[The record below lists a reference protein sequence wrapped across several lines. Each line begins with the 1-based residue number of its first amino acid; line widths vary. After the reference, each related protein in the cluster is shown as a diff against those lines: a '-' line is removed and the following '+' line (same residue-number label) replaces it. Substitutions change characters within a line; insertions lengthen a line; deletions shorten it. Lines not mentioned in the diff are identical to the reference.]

1 MPEESSTNPRGKTH
15 VRYWKETVR
24 RKRAVKKLENRDLM
38 QAIVGGCLLV
48 AAADGEISKNEAAQ
62 IDIQIRA
69 NKNLEHF
76 GQEITATVNLFTE
89 QLQAGFRLGRMNIM
103 REIADIKNNPL
114 DAEEVF
120 VNMITVAEGDGNI
133 SPEELKVLAEVGVQ
147 LGLRPKDFGIE
158 A

>member
-1 MPEESSTNPRGKTH
+1 MFGIKNKLFSAKKS
-15 VRYWKETVR
+15 
-24 RKRAVKKLENRDLM
+24 VKKLENRDLM

-62 IDIQIRA
+62 IDLQIRA

-76 GQEITATVNLFTE
+76 GSEITTTVNLFTE

-120 VNMITVAEGDGNI
+120 VNMLTVAEGDG
-133 SPEELKVLAEVGVQ
+133 SVSAEEMRVLVEIGNQ
-147 LGLRPKDFGIE
+147 LGLRVKDFGLE

>member
-1 MPEESSTNPRGKTH
+1 MFGIGK
-15 VRYWKETVR
+15 KLFGA
-24 RKRAVKKLENRDLM
+24 KRAVKKLENRDLM

-120 VNMITVAEGDGNI
+120 VNMITVSEGDGNI

-158 A
+158 V

>member
-1 MPEESSTNPRGKTH
+1 MFGLGK
-15 VRYWKETVR
+15 KLFGA
-24 RKRAVKKLENRDLM
+24 KRAVKKLENRDLM

-48 AAADGEISKNEAAQ
+48 AAADGEISKNESAQ

-76 GQEITATVNLFTE
+76 GPEITSTVNLYTE
-89 QLQAGFRLGRMNIM
+89 QLQASFRIGRMTIL
-103 REIADIKNNPL
+103 REIRDIKNNPA

-120 VNMITVAEGDGNI
+120 VNMLAVAEGDGDI
-133 SPEELKVLAEVGVQ
+133 SAQEMKVLAEVGNE
-147 LGLRPKDFGIE
+147 LGLRLKDFGIE

>member
-1 MPEESSTNPRGKTH
+1 MFGIGK
-15 VRYWKETVR
+15 KLFGA
-24 RKRAVKKLENRDLM
+24 KRAVKKLENRDLM

-133 SPEELKVLAEVGVQ
+133 SPEELKVLSEVGVQ

>member
-1 MPEESSTNPRGKTH
+1 MFGIGKKLFGAKK
-15 VRYWKETVR
+15 V
-24 RKRAVKKLENRDLM
+24 VKKLENRDLM

-62 IDIQIRA
+62 IDLQIRA

-76 GQEITATVNLFTE
+76 GSEITNQVNLFTE

-103 REIADIKNNPL
+103 REIKDIANNPL

-120 VNMITVAEGDGNI
+120 VNMLTVAEGDGNI
-133 SPEELKVLAEVGVQ
+133 SAEELKVLGEIGQ
-147 LGLRPKDFGIE
+147 MLGLRVKDFGIE
-158 A
+158 V

>member
-1 MPEESSTNPRGKTH
+1 MFGKLFG
-15 VRYWKETVR
+15 
-24 RKRAVKKLENRDLM
+24 KKFGNAKAELKKVENRDLM

-133 SPEELKVLAEVGVQ
+133 SPEELKVLADVGVQ
-147 LGLRPKDFGIE
+147 LGLRPKDFGIDV
-158 A
+158 

>member
-1 MPEESSTNPRGKTH
+1 MFGFGK
-15 VRYWKETVR
+15 KLFGA
-24 RKRAVKKLENRDLM
+24 KRAVKKLENRDLM

-62 IDIQIRA
+62 IDLQIRA

-89 QLQAGFRLGRMNIM
+89 QLLAGFRLGRMNIM
-103 REIADIKNNPL
+103 REIKDIASNPN

-120 VNMITVAEGDGNI
+120 VNMLTVAEGDGNVSEQEI
-133 SPEELKVLAEVGVQ
+133 KVLQEIGTL
-147 LGLRPKDFGIE
+147 LGLRLKDFGFE
-158 A
+158 G

>member
-1 MPEESSTNPRGKTH
+1 MGFLSKKLFGAKAS
-15 VRYWKETVR
+15 
-24 RKRAVKKLENRDLM
+24 VKKLENRDLM

-48 AAADGEISKNEAAQ
+48 AAADGEISKNESAQ
-62 IDIQIRA
+62 VDLQIRA

-76 GQEITATVNLFTE
+76 GAEITKQVNLFTE

-103 REIADIKNNPL
+103 REIRDIKNNPA

-120 VNMITVAEGDGNI
+120 VNMLTVAEGDGDI
-133 SPEELKVLAEVGVQ
+133 SPEELKVLIEVGTE

>member
-1 MPEESSTNPRGKTH
+1 MFGLGK
-15 VRYWKETVR
+15 KLFSA
-24 RKRAVKKLENRDLM
+24 KRAVKKLENRDLM

>member
-1 MPEESSTNPRGKTH
+1 MFGIGK
-15 VRYWKETVR
+15 KLFGAQ
-24 RKRAVKKLENRDLM
+24 RAVKKLENRDLM

-48 AAADGEISKNEAAQ
+48 AAADGEISKNESAQ

-76 GQEITATVNLFTE
+76 GPEITSTVNLYTE
-89 QLQAGFRLGRMNIM
+89 QLQASFRIGRMTIL
-103 REIADIKNNPL
+103 REIRDIKNNPA

-120 VNMITVAEGDGNI
+120 VNMLAVAEGDGEI
-133 SPEELKVLAEVGVQ
+133 SAPEMKVLAEVGNE
-147 LGLRPKDFGIE
+147 LGLRLKDFGIE

>member
-1 MPEESSTNPRGKTH
+1 MFGIG
-15 VRYWKETVR
+15 
-24 RKRAVKKLENRDLM
+24 KKLFGAKKTMKKIENRDLM

-62 IDIQIRA
+62 IDLQIRA

-76 GQEITATVNLFTE
+76 GSEITTTVNLFTE

-103 REIADIKNNPL
+103 REIRDIKNNPA
-114 DAEEVF
+114 DSEEVF
-120 VNMITVAEGDGNI
+120 VNMLTVAEGDGSI
-133 SPEELKVLAEVGVQ
+133 SPEEMKVLAEIGTE
-147 LGLRPKDFGIE
+147 LGLRLKDFGVE

>member
-1 MPEESSTNPRGKTH
+1 MFGLKKKLFGAK
-15 VRYWKETVR
+15 V
-24 RKRAVKKLENRDLM
+24 AAKKLENRDLM

-62 IDIQIRA
+62 IDLQIRA

-76 GQEITATVNLFTE
+76 GQEITETVNRFTE

-114 DAEEVF
+114 DAEEVM
-120 VNMITVAEGDGNI
+120 VNMLTVAEGDGDI
-133 SPEELKVLAEVGVQ
+133 SGPELKVLAEIAQQ
-147 LGLRPKDFGIE
+147 LNLRLKDFGLD

>member
-1 MPEESSTNPRGKTH
+1 MFGIGKKLFGAKK
-15 VRYWKETVR
+15 V
-24 RKRAVKKLENRDLM
+24 VKKLENRDLM

-48 AAADGEISKNEAAQ
+48 AAADGEISKHEAAQ
-62 IDIQIRA
+62 IDLQIRA

-76 GQEITATVNLFTE
+76 DSEITNQVNLFTE

-103 REIADIKNNPL
+103 REIKDIANNPM

-120 VNMITVAEGDGNI
+120 VNMLTVAEDNGNI
-133 SPEELKVLAEVGVQ
+133 SPEELKVLGEIGQ
-147 LGLRPKDFGIE
+147 MLGLRVKDFGIE

>member
-1 MPEESSTNPRGKTH
+1 MFGIGK
-15 VRYWKETVR
+15 KLFGA
-24 RKRAVKKLENRDLM
+24 KRAVKKLENRDLM

-48 AAADGEISKNEAAQ
+48 AAADGEISKNESAQ

-76 GQEITATVNLFTE
+76 GPEITSTVNLYTE
-89 QLQAGFRLGRMNIM
+89 QLQASFRIGRMTIL
-103 REIADIKNNPL
+103 REIRDIKNNPA

-120 VNMITVAEGDGNI
+120 VNMLAVAEGDGDI
-133 SPEELKVLAEVGVQ
+133 SVQEMKVLAEVGNE
-147 LGLRPKDFGIE
+147 LGLRLKDFGIE

>member
-1 MPEESSTNPRGKTH
+1 MFGFK
-15 VRYWKETVR
+15 
-24 RKRAVKKLENRDLM
+24 KKLFGAKVAAKKMENRDLM

-48 AAADGEISKNEAAQ
+48 AAADGEISKNESAQ

-76 GQEITATVNLFTE
+76 GSEITSQVNLFTE

-103 REIADIKNNPL
+103 REIAEIKNNPM

-120 VNMITVAEGDGNI
+120 VNMLTVAEGDGDI
-133 SPEELKVLAEVGVQ
+133 SPAEMKVLAEIGNT
-147 LGLRPKDFGIE
+147 LGLRLKDFGIE
-158 A
+158 V

>member
-1 MPEESSTNPRGKTH
+1 MGFFSKKLFGAKAS
-15 VRYWKETVR
+15 
-24 RKRAVKKLENRDLM
+24 VKKLENRDLM

-48 AAADGEISKNEAAQ
+48 AAADGEISKNESAQ
-62 IDIQIRA
+62 VDLQIRA

-76 GQEITATVNLFTE
+76 GAEITKQVNLFTE

-103 REIADIKNNPL
+103 REIRDIKNNPA

-120 VNMITVAEGDGNI
+120 VNMLTVAEGDGDI
-133 SPEELKVLAEVGVQ
+133 SPEEMKVLIEVGTE
-147 LGLRPKDFGIE
+147 LGLRPKDFGLE

>member
-1 MPEESSTNPRGKTH
+1 MGFFS
-15 VRYWKETVR
+15 
-24 RKRAVKKLENRDLM
+24 RKASNAKAAVKKLENRDLM

-48 AAADGEISKNEAAQ
+48 AAADGEISKNESAQ
-62 IDIQIRA
+62 VDLQIRA

-76 GQEITATVNLFTE
+76 GSEITSQVNLFTE

-103 REIADIKNNPL
+103 REIAEIKNNPL

-120 VNMITVAEGDGNI
+120 VNMLTVAEGDGNI
-133 SPEELKVLAEVGVQ
+133 SEPELKVLVEIGNL

>member
-1 MPEESSTNPRGKTH
+1 MFGIGK
-15 VRYWKETVR
+15 KLFGA
-24 RKRAVKKLENRDLM
+24 KRAVKKLENRDLM

-133 SPEELKVLAEVGVQ
+133 SPEKLKVLAEVGVQ

>member
-1 MPEESSTNPRGKTH
+1 MFGIGK
-15 VRYWKETVR
+15 KLFGA
-24 RKRAVKKLENRDLM
+24 KRAVKKLENRDLM

-120 VNMITVAEGDGNI
+120 VNMITVSEGDGSI

>member
-1 MPEESSTNPRGKTH
+1 MFGIGK
-15 VRYWKETVR
+15 KLFGA
-24 RKRAVKKLENRDLM
+24 KRAVKKLENRDLM

-76 GQEITATVNLFTE
+76 DQEITATVNLFTE

>member
-1 MPEESSTNPRGKTH
+1 MFGIGK
-15 VRYWKETVR
+15 KLFGA
-24 RKRAVKKLENRDLM
+24 KRAVKKLENRDLM

-48 AAADGEISKNEAAQ
+48 AAADGEISKNESAQ

-76 GQEITATVNLFTE
+76 GPEITSTVNLYTE
-89 QLQAGFRLGRMNIM
+89 QLQASFRIGRMTIL
-103 REIADIKNNPL
+103 REIRDIKNNPA

-120 VNMITVAEGDGNI
+120 VNMLAVAEGDGDI
-133 SPEELKVLAEVGVQ
+133 SAQEMKVLGEVGNE
-147 LGLRPKDFGIE
+147 LGLRLKDFGIE

>member
-1 MPEESSTNPRGKTH
+1 MFNLGK
-15 VRYWKETVR
+15 KLFGA
-24 RKRAVKKLENRDLM
+24 KRAVKKLENRDLM

-62 IDIQIRA
+62 IDLQIRA

-76 GQEITATVNLFTE
+76 GSEITNQVNLFTE

-103 REIADIKNNPL
+103 REIKDVASNPL
-114 DAEEVF
+114 DAEEVY
-120 VNMITVAEGDGNI
+120 VNMLTVAEGDGNI
-133 SPEELKVLAEVGVQ
+133 SEAEMKVLVEIGQ
-147 LGLRPKDFGIE
+147 LLGLRLKDFGID

>member
-1 MPEESSTNPRGKTH
+1 MLGIGK
-15 VRYWKETVR
+15 KLFGA
-24 RKRAVKKLENRDLM
+24 KRAVKKLENRDLM

-48 AAADGEISKNEAAQ
+48 AAADGEISKNESAQ

-76 GQEITATVNLFTE
+76 GPEITSTVNLYTE
-89 QLQAGFRLGRMNIM
+89 QLQASFRIGRMTIL
-103 REIADIKNNPL
+103 REIRDIKNNPA

-120 VNMITVAEGDGNI
+120 VNMLAVAEGDGEI
-133 SPEELKVLAEVGVQ
+133 SAQEMKVLAEVGNE
-147 LGLRPKDFGIE
+147 LGLRLKDFGIE

>member
-1 MPEESSTNPRGKTH
+1 MFGIGK
-15 VRYWKETVR
+15 KLFGA
-24 RKRAVKKLENRDLM
+24 KRAVKKLENRDLM

-133 SPEELKVLAEVGVQ
+133 SPDELKVLAEVGVQ

>member
-1 MPEESSTNPRGKTH
+1 MFGIGK
-15 VRYWKETVR
+15 RLFGA
-24 RKRAVKKLENRDLM
+24 KRAVKKLENRDLM

-120 VNMITVAEGDGNI
+120 VNMITVAEGDGSI